1 MYEMVIFL
9 SVNGISYEQM
19 GPIPLIRWSFHD
31 TSEIF
36 SFSEKLALKLL
47 FSWMTQC
54 MFHLEIRKV
63 SKQPDKVRFNP
74 TALRMAEPP

>member
-1 MYEMVIFL
+1 MYETVIFL

-31 TSEIF
+31 TLEIF

-47 FSWMTQC
+47 FSWMTQ
-54 MFHLEIRKV
+54 V
-63 SKQPDKVRFNP
+63 SKQPDKLRFNP
-74 TALRMAEPP
+74 TALRMAETP